1 MAKVYANRL
10 LTSIDVGTTKICV
23 LIAQHL
29 DGDQV
34 EILGIGKAPSDG
46 LRKGVVVDIAKTIRS
61 IRLAVQE
68 AELMAGVK
76 IEFAAV
82 GISGAHITTCNSHGV
97 VPIKRGDI
105 TQQDIDSALAAAQAI
120 SILNGQQILHVL
132 PQYFVIDGTER
143 VHDPLGMHGVRLEV
157 QAHIIL
163 GATASVQNLVKCC
176 EAAGVKV
183 DDIILEQ
190 LASGQAVLSSDERQL
205 GVGVLDIGGGT
216 SDLAIYQDGS
226 IRHTKVIP
234 IAGNHFTHD
243 LAIGLRTTIEDA
255 ERVKVQYG
263 LALAPHGED
272 IEKEL
277 AFNEL
282 EHNEPTFSDHDADEL
297 IEIAMI
303 GGNGKKWTKRTDLIE
318 ILQPR
323 AQELLSLAHEEI
335 IKKQLQQFIT
345 TGMVLTGGGAL
356 LRGMRELAEPIF
368 GIPIRIGKPHITFDI
383 PESLQSPIYATGY
396 GILLL
401 IIKKRNKNTLGM
413 LNGPF
418 ATKVFERMKSWVL
431 DFF

>member
-23 LIAQHL
+23 LIAHCL
-29 DGDQV
+29 DGDNV
-34 EILGIGKAPSDG
+34 EIIGIGKAPSDG
-46 LRKGVVVDIAKTIRS
+46 LRKGVVVDIAKTIHS
-61 IRLAVQE
+61 IRLAIQE
-68 AELMAGVK
+68 AQLMAGVK
-76 IEFAAV
+76 IEFAAI
-82 GISGAHITTCNSHGV
+82 GISGAHITACNSHGV

-132 PQYFVIDGTER
+132 PQYFIIDGTER

-183 DDIILEQ
+183 NDIILEQ
-190 LASGQAVLSSDERQL
+190 LASGQAVLSNDERQL

-243 LAIGLRTTIEDA
+243 IAIGLRTTIDDA
-255 ERVKVQYG
+255 ERIKVQHG
-263 LALAPHGED
+263 LAWAPSHKNAEGELD
-272 IEKEL
+272 YQEK
-277 AFNEL
+277 
-282 EHNEPTFSDHDADEL
+282 DML

-303 GGNGKKWTKRTDLIE
+303 DGIGKKLIKRTDLID
-318 ILQPR
+318 IIQPR

-335 IKKQLQQFIT
+335 IKERLQQFIT

-356 LRGMRELAEPIF
+356 LRGICQVAEPIF
-368 GIPIRIGKPHITFDI
+368 GIPVRIGKPHILFDI
-383 PESLQSPIYATGY
+383 PESLQNPMYATSY
-396 GILLL
+396 GILLHIL
-401 IIKKRNKNTLGM
+401 KKRNKNTLSM
-413 LNGPF
+413 LNGPL
-418 ATKVFERMKSWVL
+418 AVKVFERMKSWVL

>member
-1 MAKVYANRL
+1 MLKKGTVDMAKVNANRL

-29 DGDQV
+29 DEDHI

-46 LRKGVVVDIAKTIRS
+46 LRKGVVVDIAKTIHS
-61 IRLAVQE
+61 IRMAIQE
-68 AELMAGVK
+68 AQLMAGVK
-76 IEFAAV
+76 VEFAAV
-82 GISGAHITTCNSHGV
+82 GISGAHITSCNSHGV

-132 PQYFVIDGTER
+132 PQYFIIDGTER

-176 EAAGVKV
+176 ESAGVKV
-183 DDIILEQ
+183 NDIILEQ
-190 LASGQAVLSSDERQL
+190 LASGHAVLSNDERQL

-243 LAIGLRTTIEDA
+243 VAIGLRTTIEDA
-255 ERVKVQYG
+255 ERIKVRYG
-263 LALAPHGED
+263 LAWAPSDENED
-272 IEKEL
+272 EL
-277 AFNEL
+277 DE
-282 EHNEPTFSDHDADEL
+282 HDAL
-297 IEIAMI
+297 LEIAMI
-303 GGNGKKWTKRTDLIE
+303 GGNGKKLIRRTDLIE
-318 ILQPR
+318 IIQPR

-335 IKKQLQQFIT
+335 IKERLQQFIT

-368 GIPIRIGKPHITFDI
+368 GIPVRIGNPHIAFDI

-396 GILLL
+396 GILLHIL
-401 IIKKRNKNTLGM
+401 KKKNKNTLSM

-418 ATKVFERMKSWVL
+418 AGKIFERMKSWVL
-431 DFF
+431 EFF

>member
-1 MAKVYANRL
+1 MAKVNANRL

-23 LIAQHL
+23 LIAQQL
-29 DGDQV
+29 DEDHV
-34 EILGIGKAPSDG
+34 EILGIGKAPSNG
-46 LRKGVVVDIAKTIRS
+46 LRKGVVVDIAKTIHS
-61 IRLAVQE
+61 IRLAIQE

-76 IEFAAV
+76 IEFAAI
-82 GISGAHITTCNSHGV
+82 GISGAHIAACNSHGV

-105 TQQDIDSALAAAQAI
+105 TQLDIDSALAAAQAI

-183 DDIILEQ
+183 NDIILEQ
-190 LASGQAVLSSDERQL
+190 LASGHAVLSNDERQL

-243 LAIGLRTTIEDA
+243 IAIGLRTTIDDA
-255 ERVKVQYG
+255 ERIKVQHG
-263 LALAPHGED
+263 LAWAPSSEG
-272 IEKEL
+272 IEN
-277 AFNEL
+277 A
-282 EHNEPTFSDHDADEL
+282 S

-303 GGNGKKWTKRTDLIE
+303 GGDGNRLIQCTNLIE
-318 ILQPR
+318 IIQPR

-335 IKKQLQQFIT
+335 IKERLQQFIT
-345 TGMVLTGGGAL
+345 TGIVLTGGGSL
-356 LRGMRELAEPIF
+356 LRGMREVAEPIF
-368 GIPIRIGKPHITFDI
+368 GIPVRIGNPHVTFDI

-396 GILLL
+396 GILLH
-401 IIKKRNKNTLGM
+401 IIKKRNKNTLSM